1 MFQAARVSSCNT
13 MFRILTVRVSNCSS
27 CVLNSDRQGL
37 VVLPVFCILTVRV
50 SDCSTC
56 VLNSDR
62 QGI

>member
-13 MFRILTVRVSNCSS
+13 MFRILTVRVSNCST
-27 CVLNSDRQGL
+27 G
-37 VVLPVFCILTVRV
+37 
-50 SDCSTC
+50 